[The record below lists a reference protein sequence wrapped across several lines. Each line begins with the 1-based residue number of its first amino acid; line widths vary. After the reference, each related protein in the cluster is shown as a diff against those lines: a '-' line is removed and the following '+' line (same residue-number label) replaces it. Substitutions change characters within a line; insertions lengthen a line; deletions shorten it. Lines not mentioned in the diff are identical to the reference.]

1 MAFFRKLLSAVKGVF
16 WGRRKKRKP
25 SRKKLKPRKPQNNKP
40 TSQRS
45 SPKPKITPVIAK
57 EVFIGHITHYF
68 SRIKVGVV
76 KILQGDLEEGEMIH
90 VKGAKTDFRQK
101 VKSMQ
106 VESVNV
112 KKARKGQ
119 LIGLKVIEKANVGDK
134 VYKVKS

>member
-1 MAFFRKLLSAVKGVF
+1 
-16 WGRRKKRKP
+16 
-25 SRKKLKPRKPQNNKP
+25 
-40 TSQRS
+40 
-45 SPKPKITPVIAK
+45 
-57 EVFIGHITHYF
+57 
-68 SRIKVGVV
+68 
-76 KILQGDLEEGEMIH
+76 MIH